1 MNQKLVSVLI
11 PTYNVE
17 KFIDQAIYS
26 IINQT
31 YKNLEIIIVDDS
43 SKDSTY
49 QKLEKL
55 QKKDKRIRLFKNGK
69 NLKICKT
76 LNRAFN
82 YSRGQYIVRMD
93 GDDICEL
100 DRIEKQVKYLEENK
114 EIHLVGMSVKGI
126 DEENRE
132 ISKNKYC
139 KNFNILKQMLKY
151 GTPVLHIWAARR
163 EVYESLQ
170 GYREIPYVEDYDFLL
185 RMLTSGYK
193 FTNLEDYYGY
203 SVRFRE
209 GNTVT
214 SNGIEQIKAFEY
226 AKKLYLERINNKVNE
241 DSFSEEEFYKYIQI
255 TEKEKRKYNKSIE
268 LFKKYLYEK
277 DKKFFLSL
285 LFLLE
290 SILVSKY
297 QRKKIKNRFLFKF
310 SQKYLRNGITK

>member
-55 QKKDKRIRLFKNGK
+55 QKKDKRIRLFKNEK

-163 EVYESLQ
+163 EVYENLH

-241 DSFSEEEFYKYIQI
+241 DSFSEEKFYKYIN
-255 TEKEKRKYNKSIE
+255 TNKMEKLKYDKSLIF
-268 LFKKYLYEK
+268 FKKYLLQK
-277 DKKFFLSL
+277 NTKKITGLIFLIQSL
-285 LFLLE
+285 LT
-290 SILVSKY
+290 SKY
-297 QRKKIKNRFLFKF
+297 QAKKILNRARFKF
-310 SQKYLRNGITK
+310 YAKYF

>member
-55 QKKDKRIRLFKNGK
+55 QKKDKRIRLFKNEK

-163 EVYESLQ
+163 EVYENLH

-241 DSFSEEEFYKYIQI
+241 DSFSEEKFYKYIQT

-277 DKKFFLSL
+277 DKKFFLSI

-310 SQKYLRNGITK
+310 SQKYLRSGITK